1 MDFKN
6 IILALRNERGFSQE
20 QLAKVLH
27 VSKSTVAMW
36 ETGQRLPS
44 VEKYEEI
51 ADYFNVDM
59 DFLYGRTSIK
69 RRALFD
75 ESGSEYVNSK
85 LVTSISRK
93 NQGIIINVL
102 GRVAAGIPIDAVTDI
117 IDTEEI
123 SLEMA
128 RTGEFF
134 GLQIKGDSMEPKISD
149 GDVVIVRQQND
160 AESGD
165 IVIATING
173 DEATCKRIR
182 KYRYGIELVSSNPC
196 YEPMF
201 FSNEEIE
208 NKPVRIIGRVVELRA
223 KF

>member
-1 MDFKN
+1 MTLGEIINDYRTKNSLSMDAFSAKSGISKAYISLLEKN
-6 IILALRNERGFSQE
+6 QHP
-20 QLAKVLH
+20 K
-27 VSKSTVAMW
+27 
-36 ETGQRLPS
+36 TGKPITPS
-44 VEKYEEI
+44 VQCIKQASDAMGVDFDILFSKIDGNVSLKKY
-51 ADYFNVDM
+51 DN
-59 DFLYGRTSIK
+59 
-69 RRALFD
+69 AL
-75 ESGSEYVNSK
+75 SK
-85 LVTSISRK
+85 HGVV
-93 NQGIIINVL
+93 INVL

-182 KYRYGIELVSSNPC
+182 KYRDGIELVSSNPC

>member
-6 IILALRNERGFSQE
+6 IILTLRNEKGFSQE

-27 VSKSTVAMW
+27 VSKSTIAMW

-69 RRALFD
+69 RKTLFD

-85 LVTSISRK
+85 LVTNISRK
-93 NQGIIINVL
+93 NQGVIINVL
-102 GRVAAGIPIDAVTDI
+102 GRVAAGIPIEAVEEI

-123 SLEMA
+123 SAEMA

-134 GLQIKGDSMEPKISD
+134 GLRIHGDSMEPRMCE
-149 GDVVIVRQQND
+149 GDVVIVRKQDD
-160 AESGD
+160 AESGE
-165 IVIATING
+165 IVIATVNG
-173 DEATCKRIR
+173 SDATCKRLR
-182 KYRYGIELVSSNPC
+182 KYRDGIELISINPA
-196 YEPMF
+196 YSPMF
-201 FSNEEIE
+201 YNNEEIE
-208 NKPVRIIGRVVELRA
+208 NKPVRIIGKVVELRG

>member
-182 KYRYGIELVSSNPC
+182 KYLDGIELVSSNPC

>member
-6 IILALRNERGFSQE
+6 IILALLNERGFSQE

-182 KYRYGIELVSSNPC
+182 KYRDGIELVSNNPC

>member
-1 MDFKN
+1 MNIIVDFKN

-102 GRVAAGIPIDAVTDI
+102 GRVAA
-117 IDTEEI
+117 
-123 SLEMA
+123 
-128 RTGEFF
+128 
-134 GLQIKGDSMEPKISD
+134 
-149 GDVVIVRQQND
+149 
-160 AESGD
+160 
-165 IVIATING
+165 
-173 DEATCKRIR
+173 
-182 KYRYGIELVSSNPC
+182 VSYTHLTLPT
-196 YEPMF
+196 
-201 FSNEEIE
+201 
-208 NKPVRIIGRVVELRA
+208 KA
-223 KF
+223 

>member
-6 IILALRNERGFSQE
+6 IILTLRNEKGFSQE

-69 RRALFD
+69 RKTLFD

-85 LVTSISRK
+85 LVTNISRK
-93 NQGIIINVL
+93 NQGVIINVL
-102 GRVAAGIPIDAVTDI
+102 GRVAAGIPIEAVEEI

-123 SLEMA
+123 SAEMA

-134 GLQIKGDSMEPKISD
+134 GLRIHGDSMEPRMCE
-149 GDVVIVRQQND
+149 GDVVIVRKQDD
-160 AESGD
+160 AESGE
-165 IVIATING
+165 IVIATVNG
-173 DEATCKRIR
+173 SDATCKRLR
-182 KYRYGIELVSSNPC
+182 KYRDGIELISNNPA
-196 YEPMF
+196 YSPMF
-201 FSNEEIE
+201 YSNKEIE
-208 NKPVRIIGRVVELRA
+208 EKPVRIIGKVVELRG

>member
-6 IILALRNERGFSQE
+6 IILTLRNEKGFSQE
-20 QLAKVLH
+20 RLAKVLH
-27 VSKSTVAMW
+27 ISKSTVAMW

-51 ADYFNVDM
+51 ADYFNVDI
-59 DFLYGRTSIK
+59 DFLYGRTTIK
-69 RRALFD
+69 RKSLFD

-85 LVTSISRK
+85 LVTDIPRKSRGVVIK
-93 NQGIIINVL
+93 VL
-102 GRVAAGIPIDAVTDI
+102 GHVAAGIPIEAITDI

-123 SLEMA
+123 SEELA
-128 RTGEFF
+128 KTGEFF
-134 GLQIKGDSMEPKISD
+134 GLKIKGDSMEPRIYEN
-149 GDVVIVRQQND
+149 DVVIVRQQDD

-165 IVIATING
+165 VVIATING
-173 DEATCKRIR
+173 DEATCKRLR
-182 KYRYGIELVSSNPC
+182 KYRDGIELISNNPS

-201 FSNEEIE
+201 FANEEII
-208 NKPVRIIGRVVELRA
+208 NKPVRIIGKVVELRG

>member
-1 MDFKN
+1 MF
-6 IILALRNERGFSQE
+6 L
-20 QLAKVLH
+20 KV
-27 VSKSTVAMW
+27 TVAMW

-102 GRVAAGIPIDAVTDI
+102 GSVAAGIPIDAVTDI

-149 GDVVIVRQQND
+149 GNVVIVRQQND

-173 DEATCKRIR
+173 DEATVK
-182 KYRYGIELVSSNPC
+182 GL
-196 YEPMF
+196 
-201 FSNEEIE
+201 E
-208 NKPVRIIGRVVELRA
+208 NTETV
-223 KF
+223 

>member
-1 MDFKN
+1 MTLGEIINDYRTKNSLSMDAFSAKSGISKAYISLLEKN
-6 IILALRNERGFSQE
+6 QHP
-20 QLAKVLH
+20 K
-27 VSKSTVAMW
+27 
-36 ETGQRLPS
+36 TGKPITPS
-44 VEKYEEI
+44 VQCIKQASDAMGVDFDILFSKIDGNVSLKKY
-51 ADYFNVDM
+51 DN
-59 DFLYGRTSIK
+59 
-69 RRALFD
+69 AL
-75 ESGSEYVNSK
+75 SK
-85 LVTSISRK
+85 HGVV
-93 NQGIIINVL
+93 INVL

-123 SLEMA
+123 SQEMA

-182 KYRYGIELVSSNPC
+182 KYRDGIELVSNNPC

>member
-1 MDFKN
+1 MTLGEIINDYRTKNSLSMDAFSAKSGISKAYISLLEKN
-6 IILALRNERGFSQE
+6 QHP
-20 QLAKVLH
+20 K
-27 VSKSTVAMW
+27 
-36 ETGQRLPS
+36 TGKPITPS
-44 VEKYEEI
+44 VQCIKQASDAMGVDFDILFSKIDGNVSLKKY
-51 ADYFNVDM
+51 DN
-59 DFLYGRTSIK
+59 
-69 RRALFD
+69 AL
-75 ESGSEYVNSK
+75 SK
-85 LVTSISRK
+85 HGVV
-93 NQGIIINVL
+93 INVL

-182 KYRYGIELVSSNPC
+182 KYRDGIELVSNNPC

-201 FSNEEIE
+201 FSNQEIE

>member
-6 IILALRNERGFSQE
+6 IILALRNEKGFSQE

-93 NQGIIINVL
+93 NQGVIINVL

-134 GLQIKGDSMEPKISD
+134 GLQIKGDSMKPKISD

-182 KYRYGIELVSSNPC
+182 KYRDGIELVSNNPC